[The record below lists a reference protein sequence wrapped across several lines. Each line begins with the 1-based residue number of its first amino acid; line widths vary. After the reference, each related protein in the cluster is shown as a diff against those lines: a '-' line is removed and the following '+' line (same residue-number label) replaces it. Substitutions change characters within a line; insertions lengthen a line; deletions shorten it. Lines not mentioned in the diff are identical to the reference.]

1 MSRLL
6 GLGYRSETAHRS
18 NLSAIVR
25 ELHAYG
31 PLSRSELG
39 VRTGLTRS
47 AIRVLI
53 GELTEHGFV
62 DEGETAALGTPGR
75 PSSLVRPN
83 PLGAVVMGIYVAVD
97 SVEVAVVGLGGEI
110 LHRASVERPRGR
122 ISVDQTVAD
131 LVELVNGVWTA
142 TPGRDGLVGIGV
154 AVAGL
159 VRRNDGLVHSA
170 PNLGWRDVP
179 FGVQLSA
186 ALQSAVPLT
195 VANEADLGALAEYR
209 RGAAIDAGNLIY
221 ISGEVG
227 VGGGV
232 IVDGRPLTGFAG
244 YAGEVGHMPVNPN
257 GTACRCGSFGCWETE
272 IGEGAL
278 LLRAGHRPGGGRG
291 EVDLVLAEAAA
302 GVPEALSAVDN
313 VGRWLGVGLAVL
325 VNVFDPQVVV
335 LGGLLGRLHPFV
347 LPRVNAE
354 LDRLALGASLGVVR
368 IVPSLLGGDAPLLGA
383 AELAFEPMLSDPLGW
398 AAVRTAAIP
407 ASA

>member
-1 MSRLL
+1 ML
-6 GLGYRSETAHRS
+6 GLGYRSETVHRS

-25 ELHAYG
+25 ELHEHG

-53 GELTEHGFV
+53 GELTEFGLV
-62 DEGETAALGTPGR
+62 DEGKAAALGTPGR

-83 PLGAVVMGIYVAVD
+83 QFGALVMGIYVAVD
-97 SVEVAVVGLGGEI
+97 SIEVAVVGLGGEI
-110 LHRASVERPRGR
+110 LHRVSVDRARGR

-131 LVELVNGVWTA
+131 LAELVNNVWAT
-142 TPGRDGLVGIGV
+142 TPGRDALVGIGV

-159 VRRNDGLVHSA
+159 VRRSDGLVHNA
-170 PNLGWRDVP
+170 PNLGWHDVP
-179 FGVQLSA
+179 FGAQLSA
-186 ALQSAVPLT
+186 ALRSTVPLT

-209 RGAAIDAGNLIY
+209 RGAAIDAEDLIY

-232 IVDGRPLTGFAG
+232 IVDGRPLTGVAG
-244 YAGEVGHMPVNPN
+244 YGGEVGHMPVNPY
-257 GTACRCGSFGCWETE
+257 GSACRCGSSGCWETE

-278 LLRAGHRPGGGRG
+278 LLRAGHRPVGGRG
-291 EVDLVLAEAAA
+291 EVDQVLEEAAA
-302 GVPEALSAVDN
+302 GVPEALNAIDN
-313 VGRWLGVGLAVL
+313 VGRWLGVGLAIL
-325 VNVFDPQVVV
+325 LNVFDPEVVV

-347 LPRVNAE
+347 RSRVDAE
-354 LDRLALGASLGVVR
+354 LDRLALRASLSLVR
-368 IVPSLLGGDAPLLGA
+368 IVPSVLGGDAPLLGA

-398 AAVRTAAIP
+398 AAGRTVPIS

>member
-1 MSRLL
+1 ML
-6 GLGYRSETAHRS
+6 GLGYRSETVHRS

-25 ELHAYG
+25 ALHEHG

-53 GELTEHGFV
+53 GELTELGLV
-62 DEGETAALGTPGR
+62 DEGKAAALGTPGR

-83 PLGAVVMGIYVAVD
+83 PFGAVVMGIYVAVD
-97 SVEVAVVGLGGEI
+97 SLDVAVVGLGGEI
-110 LHRASVERPRGR
+110 LHRASVDRPRGR

-131 LVELVNGVWTA
+131 LAELVDGVWAA
-142 TPGRDGLVGIGV
+142 TPGRDAVVGIGV

-159 VRRNDGLVHSA
+159 VRRSDGLVHNA

-179 FGVQLSA
+179 FCAQLSD
-186 ALQSAVPLT
+186 ALQTTVPLT
-195 VANEADLGALAEYR
+195 VANEADMGALAEYR
-209 RGAAIDAGNLIY
+209 RGAAIGAENLIY
-221 ISGEVG
+221 ISSEVG

-232 IVDGRPLTGFAG
+232 IVDGRPLTGVAG
-244 YAGEVGHMPVNPN
+244 YGGEVGHMPVNPN
-257 GTACRCGSFGCWETE
+257 GSACRCGSSGCWETE

-291 EVDLVLAEAAA
+291 EVDLVLEEIAA

-313 VGRWLGVGLAVL
+313 VGRWLGVGLAIL
-325 VNVFDPQVVV
+325 VNVFNPDVVV

-347 LPRVNAE
+347 LSRADAE
-354 LDRLALGASLGVVR
+354 SERLALGASLGLVR
-368 IVPSLLGGDAPLLGA
+368 IIPSVLGGDAPLLGA

-398 AAVRTAAIP
+398 ASVRSASNA